1 MKYLLKIMKYEFTE
15 KLEEKIKK
23 LNKKMPDR
31 ILKLRKKIEQIIALN
46 FDEINHFKNLRK
58 PLQEYKRVHI
68 DKSFVLIF
76 KLTKEKIIF
85 EDFDHHDKIYEKV
98 F

>member
-1 MKYLLKIMKYEFTE
+1 MEYEFDVE
-15 KLEEKIKK
+15 LEEKIIK

-31 ILKLRKKIEQIIALN
+31 IKKLKKKVEQIILLN
-46 FDEINHFKNLRK
+46 YEEINHFKNLRK

-76 KLTKEKIIF
+76 KLTREKIIF
-85 EDFDHHDKIYEKV
+85 KDFDHHDKIYEKI

>member
-1 MKYLLKIMKYEFTE
+1 MEYEFDE
-15 KLEEKIKK
+15 KLVEKIKK
-23 LNKKMPDR
+23 LNKKTPDR
-31 ILKLRKKIEQIIALN
+31 SLKLKKKIEQIIKLN

-76 KLTKEKIIF
+76 KLTNEKIIF
-85 EDFDHHDKIYEKV
+85 KDFDHHDKIYENI
-98 F
+98 FL